1 VERDQEL
8 KSLKRGLQALIMLT
22 RNRPMTVSEAARKMG
37 LPRTTAERIL
47 VTLET
52 EGFVARDPASKR
64 FGLAARVL
72 ALAGGFSA
80 EDRLTQVASPKLF
93 AKTREIG
100 WPLALA
106 VPLGDQMSVRV
117 TTDPATTLWLYKR
130 HVGSEI
136 GIAGSSGGIVHLAFL
151 EDAQREE
158 MIELLRQSDDP
169 IQALARDRPRLDAY
183 LAEARRDGFSIG
195 PDLGPERAVSVP
207 LRDATGIKAVLVMMF
222 IARGVS
228 MAQITGRF
236 VPELKALAA
245 QIEAEAFGDQIGAES
260 GSKS

>member
-1 VERDQEL
+1 
-8 KSLKRGLQALIMLT
+8 
-22 RNRPMTVSEAARKMG
+22 MG

-47 VTLET
+47 LTLES
-52 EGFVARDPASKR
+52 ERFIARDPASKR

-117 TTDPATTLWLYKR
+117 TTDPATTLWLHKR

-136 GIAGSSGGIVHLAFL
+136 GIAASSGGIVHLAFL
-151 EDAQREE
+151 DDAQREE
-158 MIELLRQSDDP
+158 MIEILCQSDDP
-169 IQALARDRPRLDAY
+169 MQGLARDRPRLDAY

-195 PDLGPERAVSVP
+195 PDMGAERAVSVP
-207 LRDATGIKAVLVMMF
+207 LRDGNGIKAVLVMMY
-222 IARGVS
+222 IARGLT

-245 QIEAEAFGDQIGAES
+245 EIEFEAFGDQTGADT